1 MLIRLDRE
9 QLQSRAAGRNDKTS
23 IDLLEHVQGGVQ
35 IERLAEMRFRKDSS
49 RDAIDAPPSSTPKRA
64 ADAEATVP
72 RVRHRSRLRRR

>member
-1 MLIRLDRE
+1 MPIRLDRE

-35 IERLAEMRFRKDSS
+35 IDSLAEMRLPRDSS
-49 RDAIDAPPSSTPKRA
+49 RAAIDAHPSSTPKHA

-72 RVRHRSRLRRR
+72 RVHHRSRLRQR